1 MNRAEQAFIGAV
13 SRINDQRGK
22 PAYLGKTDGTL
33 YWVAPNG
40 TTYRTKVWARIG
52 EEASRQEQIVDCLA
66 VSPQLDMPVR
76 VDHVNGVLTVIDID
90 NRWYAEFSGDR
101 PGGKVGA
108 HAWLHSR
115 LGPDPLFVSGL
126 QYLPLLVTPT
136 NPTDLTVT
144 VQAGAYMLDDGSLQF
159 LETAV
164 SGSLSS
170 YVPGSG
176 YHFVVVCLD
185 RPNDAIVIVDGADVS
200 NSSDALFGKATV
212 SKANIEAVSISAD
225 YWPLAVVL
233 LYAGQTQITAR
244 DITHDL
250 RPGNSGGGSGG
261 AVAGADTQVIFNDG
275 GAYAGDSGLTFTK
288 ATDTLTSGRVIV
300 GSGETVDSEAKLGVI
315 LLTSPSGTVQSVPL
329 HNPATGDFNE
339 TAFDFHFEDDAS
351 AQKLYA
357 RIEGA
362 QLVRTAG
369 SEDGEIQFR
378 VIKAGTLTPVLRVR
392 GDNGITDFLT
402 QDINIRGTGNDSLF
416 FTDFSANTVNI
427 GTNGDADAIATF
439 GPSVTIINNSESDR
453 DFRIAGN
460 GVTNGVYYDGGN
472 NRLGINTG
480 DPQAAIEARGDGETS
495 VHART
500 HHVSQSSQFAL
511 FRARG
516 TESSPSAIKNGDI
529 LGAFSFRGYDGSSFT
544 GSKGF
549 IAVHAGE
556 NWTGSATGTQIRF
569 SATANGSTS
578 LGTRMT
584 IQNGVQVGSPT
595 GGDKGIGTINTAA
608 DIYKN
613 NSAYTNP
620 DYALEMWATGEI
632 KKHAH
637 RQGARGYRRYSLN
650 ETEQHIREHYRLP
663 GIVDKPMGIFERG
676 DFVLEKLEELFTHVI
691 ELNKKVEALNG

>member
-1 MNRAEQAFIGAV
+1 MSLEQAFKSAV
-13 SRINDQRGK
+13 ARVTDERGK
-22 PAYLGKTDGTL
+22 PAVLGKSDGTL
-33 YWVAPNG
+33 YWTDPSG
-40 TTYRTKVWARIG
+40 MTHRTRVWARIG
-52 EEASRQEQIVDCLA
+52 EQNSNQAVVVDCLKA
-66 VSPQLDMPVR
+66 SPQVDLPVR
-76 VDHVNGVLTVIDID
+76 VDYVNGVLTVIGVDDRRAI
-90 NRWYAEFSGDR
+90 EFGGGR
-101 PGGKVGA
+101 PGTPVGA

-115 LGPDPLFVSGL
+115 LGPDPLFISGL

-136 NPTDLTVT
+136 NPADDLTVT
-144 VQAGAYMLDDGSLQF
+144 VQGGAYKLDDGSLQF

-176 YHFVVVCLD
+176 YHFVIVCLD

-212 SKANIEAVSISAD
+212 SKADIEAVSISAD

-261 AVAGADTQVIFNDG
+261 SVAGADTQVIFNDG

-315 LLTSPSGTVQSVPL
+315 LLTSPSGTVQSIPL

-516 TESSPSAIKNGDI
+516 TESSPSAIRNGDI

-584 IQNGVQVGSPT
+584 IQNGIRVGSPT